1 MSFNK
6 DALIHKLQEENDELR
21 KERTRYSLTLE
32 QARFL
37 RKEEKEKG
45 MDALI
50 KDALYQFVKF
60 YKEEIDKISKSL
72 DEDNLNDSVDNILNK
87 PMFEAD
93 ISQENKSFKKDYRL
107 RKDTGDKLSI
117 SLKQYKGLT
126 LNLLAMLNDYEREN
140 NLY

>member
-1 MSFNK
+1 MTSKEYKTLKELDGFLN
-6 DALIHKLQEENDELR
+6 ELR
-21 KERTRYSLTLE
+21 IL
-32 QARFL
+32 
-37 RKEEKEKG
+37 
-45 MDALI
+45 
-50 KDALYQFVKF
+50 LYDKF
-60 YKEEIDKISKSL
+60 YKKEIYEISQSMDK
-72 DEDNLNDSVDNILNK
+72 DNFNDSVDKILNI

-117 SLKQYKGLT
+117 SLKQYEGLT